1 MKATDLAVAAYF
13 WNLNHCA
20 HHLWTHPELPGDR
33 GEASGPF
40 SNWRRCSSS
49 PCPSSGPPAMAA
61 APAHSC
67 FGLCPPASP
76 PPGKGGVEE
85 GAAPLRFP
93 LTTAWPAGP
102 LGLGQ
107 ASSGAWSRGPRSKPG
122 PWQPLR
128 VKSRGWKVLKVM
140 AGASRLPV
148 STEKFLSQGLHL
160 SLPPTTP
167 RLRLRPST
175 SPPPRQSRHRTPEGQ
190 AQSSQQEKGR
200 RGGRD
205 CFSGRRSKEPR
216 RRRGLR

>member
-85 GAAPLRFP
+85 GAAPRRFP

-122 PWQPLR
+122 PWQPLNPQEPISSWSPER
-128 VKSRGWKVLKVM
+128 AGEGGMVIGLLVAFSGISRGLTGKRISWRGKPE
-140 AGASRLPV
+140 LP
-148 STEKFLSQGLHL
+148 LSH
-160 SLPPTTP
+160 
-167 RLRLRPST
+167 
-175 SPPPRQSRHRTPEGQ
+175 
-190 AQSSQQEKGR
+190 
-200 RGGRD
+200 
-205 CFSGRRSKEPR
+205 F
-216 RRRGLR
+216 